1 MRETPYLVRP
11 TDAAVLA
18 ASRQPTVG
26 KRTMA
31 RQHLL
36 DRAPFP
42 ARFATYDEA
51 ARVAAAAGPE
61 FEVVL
66 QS

>member
-1 MRETPYLVRP
+1 MREAPYLVRP
-11 TDAAVLA
+11 TDTAVLA
-18 ASRQPTVG
+18 ASRQPTLG
-26 KRTMA
+26 ERTTA
-31 RQHLL
+31 RQYLL

-42 ARFATYDEA
+42 ARFAAYDEA
-51 ARVAAAAGPE
+51 AQVAAAAGPE